1 MRHIPDFIIYL
12 TGFISTILLLF
23 CGIFY
28 SSNKTSFIWT
38 LFGGLV
44 FGLLTGFLI
53 WQNEVWKN
61 QANTTI
67 ATQNAI
73 EPKVSCSMEY
83 PIKFEEKRPYRDTEN
98 PIIIIKNSGPVNAVS
113 LSAVINIYVYNI
125 KENNIVNF
133 IKTGFKGFDHAISAK
148 EFEPFADIKHST
160 IGIIGNDIIAV
171 YSVTVN
177 FYRKS
182 DMKPFKLNEYFFTHN
197 KTIYNDFEFKK
208 DKRYQAIIDKVKSFT
223 PIDTKGNEVKI
234 TAAAEHTWFME
245 SNPSIIKRKN
255 DDGSVTI
262 VGPPEN
268 QSVLPTKGLPHLLV
282 TPSRFE
288 GSGHFVEAEIAGDHI
303 NTKVKYEVKNVG
315 DVTAVITE
323 DGFKPTVEI
332 ESEGKKYYTKT
343 IKIGRG
349 QNNDSPLQK
358 FIEVLKTEEAPLRIT
373 LSLMY
378 RSKNNIDKLF
388 RIVTTHEFGENKVKL
403 IED

>member
-1 MRHIPDFIIYL
+1 MRHIPYFIIYL
-12 TGFISTILLLF
+12 TGFFSTILFVL

-44 FGLLTGFLI
+44 FGLLTGFLH
-53 WQNEVWKN
+53 WQNEVLKN

-67 ATQNAI
+67 TTKSAI

-83 PIKFEEKRPYRDTEN
+83 PIKIEKDRSYRDTKN
-98 PIIIIKNSGPVNAVS
+98 PAIIIKNSGPISAVS
-113 LSAVINIYVYNI
+113 LSAIINIYIYNI
-125 KENNIVNF
+125 KENKIVEF

-148 EFEPFADIKHST
+148 ELEPFADIEHST
-160 IGIIGNDIIAV
+160 IGISGNDVIAV

-182 DMKPFKLNEYFFTHN
+182 DMKSFTLNEYFFTHN

-208 DKRYQAIIDKVKSFT
+208 DERYQSVINKVKSFT
-223 PIDTKGNEVKI
+223 PLDAKGNEVKI

-245 SNPSIIKRKN
+245 SKPSIITRKN

-268 QSVLPTKGLPHLLV
+268 QKESPIRGLPHLLV
-282 TPSRFE
+282 TPTRFE
-288 GSGHFVEAEIAGDHI
+288 DSGHFVVAEVEGDHI
-303 NTKVKYEVKNVG
+303 NAKVKYEVKNIG

-323 DGFKPTVEI
+323 DGVNPIVEI
-332 ESEGKKYYTKT
+332 EPGQKKYYTNT
-343 IKIGRG
+343 LKIVRG
-349 QNNDSPLQK
+349 PNNSSPLQEFMEPLESEK
-358 FIEVLKTEEAPLRIT
+358 TTLKVT
-373 LSLMY
+373 LNLLY
-378 RSKNNIDKLF
+378 RPKDDSSKLF
-388 RIVTTHEFGENKVKL
+388 KVITSNEFGRNNVK
-403 IED
+403 